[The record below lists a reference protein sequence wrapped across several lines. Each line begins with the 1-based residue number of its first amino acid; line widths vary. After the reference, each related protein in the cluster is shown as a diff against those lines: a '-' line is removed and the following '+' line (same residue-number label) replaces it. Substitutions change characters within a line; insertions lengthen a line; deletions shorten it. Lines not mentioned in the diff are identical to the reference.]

1 MEKTTKQLESL
12 ERRDGQIKKK
22 KKKVENSK
30 KGAKCDNSMKILSLS
45 ARGTGKKIVKFGR

>member
-12 ERRDGQIKKK
+12 ERRDGQIKK